1 MDFIEI
7 AAAFALTLSFLLL
20 AWAIKGYLLR
30 PTVCGKR
37 AKITLVVNAD
47 TGAENLERE
56 IGRLLWICRDGL
68 LKADILILD
77 TGMDSETAE
86 TATLLARKDPALL
99 ICKPG
104 SLEKIIT
111 RGTVDGAK
119 G

>member
-1 MDFIEI
+1 MDLIEI
-7 AAAFALTLSFLLL
+7 IAAFALALSFLLMT
-20 AWAIKGYLLR
+20 WAIKGYLLR
-30 PTVCGKR
+30 PAVCGKK
-37 AKITLVVNAD
+37 AKITLIVNAD

-56 IGRLLWICRDGL
+56 VAGLRWLCKDGL

-77 TGMDSETAE
+77 TGMNSETAQ
-86 TATLLARKDPALL
+86 TAALLAQKDPNLL

-111 RGTVDGAK
+111 RSTVHGDK

>member
-1 MDFIEI
+1 MDLIEI
-7 AAAFALTLSFLLL
+7 AAAFALALSFILMT
-20 AWAIKGYLLR
+20 WAIKGYLLR
-30 PTVCGKR
+30 PGVCGKR

-47 TGAENLERE
+47 TGGENLEHE
-56 IGRLLWICRDGL
+56 IGRLRWICRDGL

-77 TGMDSETAE
+77 TGMDGETAE
-86 TATLLARKDPALL
+86 TAAQLAQRDPALL

-111 RGTVDGAK
+111 RGTVNGAK